1 MTTKSTALE
10 KTLIVICGLP
20 GSGKTTLT
28 KKLSAGL
35 KDYVVID
42 QNEVRRKHGMKRMPK
57 RQGNINNEINCMI
70 AKYLNNDRGVIFD
83 SINKMMHRRHQL
95 YGIASSCKKRVVVIE
110 TVCSEC
116 VAKDRMR
123 ARPNSDGLLS
133 DPNDTKVYDRSKDFW
148 EDVQLDYVNADI
160 SFVAYLQFNSE
171 KNEVKEIIAQ
181 RGMGQITKSIRT
193 ILSTP

>member
-1 MTTKSTALE
+1 MTIKSTSPE

-28 KKLSAGL
+28 KKLLAGL

-42 QNEVRRKHGMKRMPK
+42 QNEIRRKHGMKRMPK
-57 RQGNINNEINCMI
+57 RQGHINNEINYMI
-70 AKYLNNDRGVIFD
+70 AMCLSDNKGVIFD

-148 EDVQLDYVNADI
+148 EDVHLDYVNADI

-171 KNEVKEIIAQ
+171 KNEVKKIIAQ
-181 RGMGQITKSIRT
+181 RSMSRIIKLIRT
-193 ILSTP
+193 ILTT